1 MGKEKNLYAEAMGL
15 LIPKGFTL
23 EKGEDGKWV
32 IKNRAGNHVAEGDLK
47 TMYYAACY
55 IAGDETSDRLQ
66 DPLPN
71 ANKAYQRGLEM
82 ARRLRAKGE
91 K

>member
-1 MGKEKNLYAEAMGL
+1 MGKKENLYAEAMGL

-32 IKNRAGNHVAEGDLK
+32 IKNRAGNHVVEGNLE
-47 TMYYAACY
+47 TMYNVACY
-55 IAGDETSDRLQ
+55 IAMDENPERLQ

-71 ANKAYQRGLEM
+71 ANEAYKRGLEM
-82 ARRLRAKGE
+82 AQKLKAGSGN
-91 K
+91 